1 MHFFGCTRET
11 DRKQPEPDVSNEEKS
26 SDSNYS
32 ISSFDEQ
39 ADDSNITKISSNT
52 PEEKIETKLNIRDK
66 SDDNVNR
73 ETGEKILVEKKKKKN
88 PASMKLKK
96 ILLPDSNITKSLDSK
111 TNDSNRSNTNKNKD
125 ANQSKIRLENPKAK
139 TQSPVEIENMPA
151 IDSLIS
157 KTNESKK
164 EIKKSPNPPQPLSL
178 IEPQSPSSTNS
189 SVKSTKTGGFQSSR
203 KTFYQIHGSYRLHRG
218 LPSPE

>member
-39 ADDSNITKISSNT
+39 VDDSKITKMGSNT
-52 PEEKIETKLNIRDK
+52 PKEKIETKLNIRDK
-66 SDDNVNR
+66 SDDNVSK

-96 ILLPDSNITKSLDSK
+96 YFFPTRIL
-111 TNDSNRSNTNKNKD
+111 
-125 ANQSKIRLENPKAK
+125 QSQLIRKQMTPTDPIRIKRR
-139 TQSPVEIENMPA
+139 TQ
-151 IDSLIS
+151 
-157 KTNESKK
+157 
-164 EIKKSPNPPQPLSL
+164 
-178 IEPQSPSSTNS
+178 
-189 SVKSTKTGGFQSSR
+189 
-203 KTFYQIHGSYRLHRG
+203 
-218 LPSPE
+218 PSPR